1 MVRRTKAEAQET
13 RNRILDAAEAVFHE
27 RGVARASLE
36 DIAAE
41 ADVTRGAI
49 YWHFRDKAELFEA
62 MMQRV
67 MLPPEELLGCSAGA
81 HADDPLA
88 TLRQSACEVLLR
100 TARDARTRRV
110 MDIAYN
116 KCEYVGDA
124 AGVRDRHIAS
134 QQECL
139 GAIEGAFR
147 ASIAQG
153 QLPPTVVPREAA
165 IGAMSLVSGLIAN
178 WVLDPKSFSLER
190 HAVPLVEAYFRGLA
204 TPESPQAVGS
214 TSGADLSAS
223 SAASVARRT
232 VASPKKAPI
241 KSMAGLSS
249 AGAPRRARVKAKA

>member
-1 MVRRTKAEAQET
+1 VVRRTKEEAQET
-13 RNRILDAAEAVFHE
+13 RNRILDAAEQVFHA

-41 ADVTRGAI
+41 AEVTRGAI

-67 MLPPEELLGCSAGA
+67 MLPAEEMLGCNTLTCAG
-81 HADDPLA
+81 DPLA
-88 TLRQSACEVLLR
+88 SLRKSACDVLLR

-124 AGVRDRHIAS
+124 SGVRDRHIAS
-134 QQECL
+134 QKECM

-147 ASIAQG
+147 ACIAGG
-153 QLPPTVVPREAA
+153 QLPASVDPREAA

-178 WVLDPKSFSLER
+178 WVLDPESFSLEK
-190 HAVPLVEAYFRGLA
+190 HAVPLVDAYFRGIEA
-204 TPESPQAVGS
+204 TPPALP
-214 TSGADLSAS
+214 T
-223 SAASVARRT
+223 
-232 VASPKKAPI
+232 
-241 KSMAGLSS
+241 
-249 AGAPRRARVKAKA
+249 ARVGRRLQRA